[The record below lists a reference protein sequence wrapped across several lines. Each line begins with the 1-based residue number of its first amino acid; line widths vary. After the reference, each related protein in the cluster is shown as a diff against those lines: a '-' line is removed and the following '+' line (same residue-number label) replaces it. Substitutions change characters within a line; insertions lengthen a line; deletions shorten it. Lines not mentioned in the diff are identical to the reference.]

1 MEDRQRKK
9 ALVSRKRFVCARR
22 RRWKLCLCLW
32 SVWGWGA
39 LEASRAAGRVLL
51 FWDKRVLEL
60 LEMEGV
66 EDILTPFRGI
76 GDHWGALGGPMV
88 APSLGA
94 RGQNKQSML
103 RIDRFLLTSDRDEH
117 FSNTT
122 QTLLPRP
129 VSDHSPIPLEGGRV
143 RRSKT
148 PFRFE
153 NMWLKVDG
161 FKDLVKGW
169 SEGYQFSGSSNFIL
183 ASKLKALKEDIKKT
197 AVEEFSYWA
206 ILEEN
211 SWRQKFRAV
220 WLKEGDKNTRFFHKI
235 ANARV
240 QQEFHWKIRIN
251 GELVIKEPKIAI
263 KIVHYFKLLLSEPMG
278 EWRPSING
286 LLLKSLSIENSV
298 KLEEAFTE
306 KEVFEAL
313 MDLNRDKAPR
323 PDGFSLAF
331 WQEC

>member
-1 MEDRQRKK
+1 MD
-9 ALVSRKRFVCARR
+9 ARR
-22 RRWKLCLCLW
+22 L
-32 SVWGWGA
+32 
-39 LEASRAAGRVLL
+39 
-51 FWDKRVLEL
+51 
-60 LEMEGV
+60 
-66 EDILTPFRGI
+66 
-76 GDHWGALGGPMV
+76 
-88 APSLGA
+88 
-94 RGQNKQSML
+94 
-103 RIDRFLLTSDRDEH
+103 
-117 FSNTT
+117 
-122 QTLLPRP
+122 
-129 VSDHSPIPLEGGRV
+129 
-143 RRSKT
+143 
-148 PFRFE
+148 
-153 NMWLKVDG
+153 
-161 FKDLVKGW
+161 
-169 SEGYQFSGSSNFIL
+169 
-183 ASKLKALKEDIKKT
+183 

-220 WLKEGDKNTRFFHKI
+220 SLKEGDKNT
-235 ANARV
+235 
-240 QQEFHWKIRIN
+240 RIN

-331 WQEC
+331 WQDC